1 MVLFVIV
8 NREVKYLLGIISIN
22 YFKSISSMNS
32 AHFSFTVTAILN
44 DDCKKLRKDI
54 TGKIQDEY
62 KQ

>member
-8 NREVKYLLGIISIN
+8 NREVKYLLGIIYIN
-22 YFKSISSMNS
+22 YFKSIISMNS

-44 DDCKKLRKDI
+44 DDYKKLRKDI

-62 KQ
+62 K